1 MKVLFIGGTG
11 IISSAVT
18 PMAIEQGMDL
28 YLLNRGQ
35 SIRPLPAGTTHLP
48 ADIHDPQAVEAVLS
62 GHEFDVVVNWVA
74 YVPEDVTRDI
84 AWFRHRTRQYV
95 FISSASAYQI
105 PGGALPITEGTPL
118 VNPIWPYSQQKI
130 ACENV
135 LMQAH
140 REEGFPVTIV
150 RPSHTYDKTSV
161 PTTAGRYTA
170 MDRLQRGKPALIH
183 GDGTSLWTLTHHRDF
198 ALGFV
203 GLLGHPLAIGEAVH
217 ITSDEVLTWNQIHTI
232 LARAFGVEE
241 HFVHVPSDLIHAYDP
256 ELGAGLLGDKAS
268 CKVFDNSKIKRLVP
282 AYRAVIPFHQG
293 AAEIAQWYREDPSRQ
308 EVDPVMDQMIDRIL
322 DTYQAVWPSTLF

>member
-1 MKVLFIGGTG
+1 MKILFIGGTG
-11 IISSAVT
+11 IISSAVA
-18 PMAIEQGMDL
+18 PLALAQGIDL

-35 SIRPLPAGTTHLP
+35 SLRRLPAGATHLQ
-48 ADIHDPQAVEAVLS
+48 ADVHDDDAVEAVLS
-62 GHEFDVVVNWVA
+62 GHEFDVVVNWIA
-74 YVPEDVTRDI
+74 YVPDDVTRDI
-84 AWFRHRTRQYV
+84 ARFRHRTGQYV

-105 PGGALPITEGTPL
+105 PGSAQPITEGTPL
-118 VNPIWPYSQQKI
+118 VNPYWRYSQQKI
-130 ACENV
+130 ACEDI

-140 REEGFPVTIV
+140 RTEGFPVTIV

-170 MDRLQRGKPALIH
+170 MDRLRRGKPLLIH

-198 ALGFV
+198 AQGFV

-232 LARAFGVEE
+232 LARAFGLPER
-241 HFVHVPSDLIHAYDP
+241 FVHVPSTLIHAYDP
-256 ELGAGLLGDKAS
+256 DLGAGLVGDKAS

-293 AAEIAQWYREDPSRQ
+293 AAEIAAWYQADPRRQ
-308 EVDPVMDQMIDRIL
+308 VVDHAMDQTIDRIL
-322 DTYQAVWPSTLF
+322 AAYRSAWPEA